1 MQQKDGC
8 FHSSDKFR
16 IFWYWKL
23 VKSIALKQYFFY
35 LLALLQ
41 GSKSC
46 FFVVQ
51 KELFGSVGTRSKL
64 QYQLCSLQIDKLPRV
79 PKQNL
84 SFKNRTII
92 ALYCFISLR
101 ETFSLE
107 ILHVFSNPQ
116 EEFMDENLT
125 KTKSSGFWSLCPLV
139 LPKMGSSPSVWFFY
153 LLSWRKKLITK
164 GEESLNGINYISC

>member
-23 VKSIALKQYFFY
+23 VKSIALKQFFFY
-35 LLALLQ
+35 LLTLLQ

-46 FFVVQ
+46 FFVVR

-84 SFKNRTII
+84 SFKNRIII

-125 KTKSSGFWSLCPLV
+125 KTKSSGFRTP
-139 LPKMGSSPSVWFFY
+139 PGSAQNGQLTISVVF
-153 LLSWRKKLITK
+153 
-164 GEESLNGINYISC
+164 

>member
-23 VKSIALKQYFFY
+23 VKSIALKQYFFISQPFCKGAKAVSLLYRKNY
-35 LLALLQ
+35 LGVWEQ
-41 GSKSC
+41 GLNSNTSFVPSKQTNSQE
-46 FFVVQ
+46 F
-51 KELFGSVGTRSKL
+51 
-64 QYQLCSLQIDKLPRV
+64 
-79 PKQNL
+79 QNKIL

-125 KTKSSGFWSLCPLV
+125 KTKSSGFWSLCSP
-139 LPKMGSSPSVWFFY
+139 GSAQNGQLTISVVFLFVKLEKETY
-153 LLSWRKKLITK
+153 NKRRRKF
-164 GEESLNGINYISC
+164 EWN